1 MTIHDWEQILKD
13 ECEDLLAPSVM
24 RLLDA
29 SIDSE
34 ETFKRFV
41 KVVSNIYG
49 EPGDRDAEI
58 AAYRVAGRCDVATMN
73 LVATHFGNADQMV
86 ILTTA
91 FNRDYSVQ
99 ALRNFFVLMLTAQN
113 GVSQDHAVTSS
124 LIVARLTSPHLRR
137 KKHSLRT
144 EEGLEGQ
151 KALVRLVRS
160 FFGHRNRQLMSRVLS
175 KSYSG
180 DGAQFENDELV
191 LFVLENPG
199 EVDRISAVIHER
211 QAVDMHLI
219 RAAIATEAAALSTGI
234 L

>member
-13 ECEDLLAPSVM
+13 EGEDLLAPSVM
-24 RLLDA
+24 RLLDT

-34 ETFKRFV
+34 ETFKQFV

-49 EPGDRDAEI
+49 DPGDRDAEM
-58 AAYRVAGRCDVATMN
+58 AAYRAAGCCDVATMN
-73 LVATHFGNADQMV
+73 LVATHFGTADQMAT
-86 ILTTA
+86 LMTA

-99 ALRNFFVLMLTAQN
+99 TLRSFFVLMLTAQD
-113 GVSQDHAVTSS
+113 GVPEDRAVASS
-124 LIVARLTSPHLRR
+124 LIVARSRSPHLRR

-151 KALVRLVRS
+151 KALTRLIRA
-160 FFGHRNRQLMSRVLS
+160 FFGHKNRRMMDHVLD

-180 DGAQFENDELV
+180 DGAQFKKDELV

-199 EVDRISAVIHER
+199 EVDRIAAVIRER
-211 QAVDMHLI
+211 DAVDMDLI
-219 RAAIATEAAALSTGI
+219 RETLDTEAAALSTGI